1 MSQTLPE
8 LVQVVVAGRYV
19 TSPWGLVPRP
29 RALPRMPA
37 GLDPDLNQSV
47 AYERLAR
54 HLARKK
60 PLWYP
65 VQSHSLIQVEE
76 HLRSVGALEPVFE
89 CSYGLE
95 TIARQADAL
104 IAAWKHNPRNGSPT
118 MRAAAYA
125 FKELWGIVV
134 SRMSDTCPICAETV
148 KKRLALN
155 GFVT

>member
-1 MSQTLPE
+1 MSQPLSD

-29 RALPRMPA
+29 RALKRMPA
-37 GLDPDLNQSV
+37 GLDPEHIQSV
-47 AYERLAR
+47 GYERLVR
-54 HLARKK
+54 HNNRKK
-60 PLWYP
+60 PLWFP

-76 HLRSVGALEPVFE
+76 HLRAVGALEPVFE

-95 TIARQADAL
+95 IIARQADAL
-104 IAAWKHNPRNGSPT
+104 IAAWKHNPRNGSLK
-118 MRAAAYA
+118 MRAASQA
-125 FKELWGIVV
+125 FRELWDVVV
-134 SRMSDTCPICAETV
+134 SRMSETCPICAETV